1 MNERG
6 ARGTN
11 EGPASMNKDPGA
23 QEGYK
28 RVQGGGGRGVET
40 STSRYEGSA
49 GRTNEQGGG
58 MNVRGGVG
66 GTNEHGGS
74 AGGTNAGRQRGLRAP
89 CPPPPYHYFYLFII
103 SIFLHIFMYA
113 FRIF

>member
-11 EGPASMNKDPGA
+11 EGLASMNKDPGA

-28 RVQGGGGRGVET
+28 RVWGGGGRGVEM
-40 STSRYEGSA
+40 STSRYKRSV

-58 MNVRGGVG
+58 MNVHGGVG
-66 GTNEHGGS
+66 GYE
-74 AGGTNAGRQRGLRAP
+74 RA
-89 CPPPPYHYFYLFII
+89 
-103 SIFLHIFMYA
+103 
-113 FRIF
+113 